1 MFLSTEKGKNL
12 FLFVIF
18 LIFVLLLDSAAFLE
32 YNFVNKV
39 QRRHIVMIFYYV
51 RHGDPIYNP
60 DQLTP
65 LGHRQAESVSR
76 FMAGC
81 KIDKIFS
88 STSTRAI
95 QTATP
100 TAEVLKKEITQL
112 DFTNEK
118 YAWERFSVECADGKR
133 RWIEQSDQFRN
144 ILVSPE
150 VFALGDKWYEHPDL
164 AKFNFGEHF
173 DFFRNQIDEFFAS
186 LGYEHDRKNRLFHA
200 TRPND
205 DNVALFAHGGF
216 GGIFLSSIL
225 DIPYPQ
231 FATRISICH
240 TGVTVIH
247 FSDKQGD
254 TIPVVS
260 QLSGTPHLFADRLP
274 TAYYK

>member
-1 MFLSTEKGKNL
+1 
-12 FLFVIF
+12 
-18 LIFVLLLDSAAFLE
+18 
-32 YNFVNKV
+32 
-39 QRRHIVMIFYYV
+39 MIFYYV

-65 LGHRQAESVSR
+65 LGHRQAESISR
-76 FMAGC
+76 FMAQC

-88 STSTRAI
+88 STSMRAI

-100 TAEVLKKEITQL
+100 TSEVLKKEITQL

-118 YAWERFSVECADGKR
+118 HAWERFSVECADGKR
-133 RWIEQSDQFRN
+133 RWIEQSDQFRS

-150 VFALGDKWYEHPDL
+150 VFALGDRWYEHPAFDGS
-164 AKFNFGEHF
+164 NFGEHI
-173 DFFRNQIDEFFAS
+173 DFYNRQIDEFFAT
-186 LGYEHDRKNRLFHA
+186 LGYRHDRERRLFEA
-200 TRPND
+200 LEPND

-231 FATRISICH
+231 FVSRFSICH
-240 TGVTVIH
+240 TGVTVIN
-247 FSDKQGD
+247 FSDKTDGV
-254 TIPVVS
+254 IPVIS
-260 QLSGTPHLFADRLP
+260 QFSGTPHLYADRLP